1 MRSGSQTSYLRKL
14 FIQKSRALSH
24 VANFLYSPSVVVIH
38 IVVKICRIFVAIRLR
53 TISHWREYSPASGR
67 EYSQASTRGEYTVHI
82 DARSTLL
89 EICGDQQPSNS
100 NGTFC

>member
-1 MRSGSQTSYLRKL
+1 LRSGSQTSYLRKL

-53 TISHWREYSPASGR
+53 VDNIMKLSFIYCLCTVCMCCVGYVD
-67 EYSQASTRGEYTVHI
+67 SQDYA
-82 DARSTLL
+82 
-89 EICGDQQPSNS
+89 
-100 NGTFC
+100 